1 MAGTFLAHI
10 ERQRSRAATQPT
22 RPAGKPLEEMS
33 GTELDAA
40 LIEAR
45 REAVA
50 ANRAVAAAA
59 AAAEYTR
66 PPTLAAKLRELQRGQ
81 KKHWR

>member
-1 MAGTFLAHI
+1 MAGTFLAQI
-10 ERQRSRAATQPT
+10 QRARAAAQTT
-22 RPAGKPLEEMS
+22 RPAEKAIEEMS
-33 GTELDAA
+33 SAELDQA

-50 ANRAVAAAA
+50 ANRAVAEAV
-59 AAAEYTR
+59 AAEQTR
-66 PPTLAAKLRELQRGQ
+66 PPTLAAKLRELQGGK

>member
-10 ERQRSRAATQPT
+10 ERARAAAQTT
-22 RPAGKPLEEMS
+22 RPAEKAIEEMS
-33 GTELDAA
+33 SAELDQA
-40 LIEAR
+40 LVEAR

-50 ANRAVAAAA
+50 ANRAVAE

-66 PPTLAAKLRELQRGQ
+66 PPTLAGVLADLKRTR
-81 KKHWR
+81 RRNRRIR

>member
-1 MAGTFLAHI
+1 MAGKSKSRFL
-10 ERQRSRAATQPT
+10 ESLERSRAAATQPA
-22 RPAGKPLEEMS
+22 RPTEKPLEEMS
-33 GTELDAA
+33 STELDAA

-59 AAAEYTR
+59 EYTR
-66 PPTLAAKLRELQRGQ
+66 PPTLAGVLADLKRSKRRG
-81 KKHWR
+81 RR

>member
-1 MAGTFLAHI
+1 VAGTFLAHI
-10 ERQRSRAATQPT
+10 ERARAAATQPA
-22 RPAGKPLEEMS
+22 RPAEKPAEEMS
-33 GTELDAA
+33 GAELDAA

-50 ANRAVAAAA
+50 ANRAVAE

-66 PPTLAAKLRELQRGQ
+66 PPTLAATLGELQR
-81 KKHWR
+81 KKRRHWR

>member
-1 MAGTFLAHI
+1 MAGNFIRQI
-10 ERQRSRAATQPT
+10 ERAKAATQPT
-22 RPAGKPLEEMS
+22 RPAEKPLEEMS
-33 GTELDAA
+33 GDELDAA

-50 ANRAVAAAA
+50 ANRAVAE
-59 AAAEYTR
+59 AAAEHTR
-66 PPTLAAKLRELQRGQ
+66 PPTLAGKLRELQSGK

>member
-1 MAGTFLAHI
+1 MAGTFLAQI
-10 ERQRSRAATQPT
+10 QRARAATQT
-22 RPAGKPLEEMS
+22 TSPATKPVEEMS
-33 GTELDAA
+33 GDELDAA

-59 AAAEYTR
+59 AEYTR
-66 PPTLAAKLRELQRGQ
+66 PPTLAATLADLQRGRRN
-81 KKHWR
+81 HWR